1 MPDANP
7 KKVRLADNIDQ
18 GTSLHAHVETSAPPK
33 SCANGLCQGTASAVP
48 NATVKSG
55 ALAPEVSPSGT
66 VSDLRARIAADL
78 ETLRD
83 NSQFR
88 SLNVPSGINLCSN
101 DYLGLAHDP
110 RLKHAVLA
118 ALESSPQIASS
129 GSRLLSGN
137 SRDWQR
143 LESEFADFAHVESA
157 LYFSSGYS
165 ANVGLL
171 SCVLQPGDFVFSDAL
186 NHASII
192 DGIRLSRAQ
201 KIIYPHRDLYFL
213 ERALR
218 ENQNA
223 SGAKLIVTES
233 VFSMEGDIAPL
244 AEILGLAEKYNA
256 HLVVDE
262 AHALGVFG
270 AQGRGLAAEL
280 PSRDRLL
287 ASVYPCGKALAGIGA
302 FVCGSRALTEFLV
315 NHARSFIFTTA
326 TPPYIA
332 HQIRAAIALIRAADD
347 RRAHLQTL
355 AATLRAELSAAG
367 ISSGGSAS
375 QIIPV
380 ILGSN
385 EAALHV
391 AAQLQ
396 SAGFAVKAIRPPTV
410 SPGAARIRL
419 SLTSELSLEQI
430 HRLARAV
437 IEAVPASATTSAA
450 PAHA

>member
-7 KKVRLADNIDQ
+7 
-18 GTSLHAHVETSAPPK
+18 
-33 SCANGLCQGTASAVP
+33 
-48 NATVKSG
+48 
-55 ALAPEVSPSGT
+55 
-66 VSDLRARIAADL
+66 SDIRARIAADL
-78 ETLRD
+78 QLLHK

-88 SLNVPSGINLCSN
+88 SLELPSGVNLCSN
-101 DYLGLAHDP
+101 DYLGFARDS
-110 RLKHAVLA
+110 RLKQAVLA
-118 ALESSPQIASS
+118 ALESSPQLAST

-137 SRDWQR
+137 SRDWQEI
-143 LESEFADFAHVESA
+143 ESEFAAFAHAESA
-157 LYFSSGYS
+157 LHFNSGYA

-171 SCVLQPGDFVFSDAL
+171 SSVLQPGDLVFSDVL

-201 KIIYPHRDLYFL
+201 KIIYLHRDLHFL

-223 SGAKLIVTES
+223 SGAKVIVTES

-244 AEILGLAEKYNA
+244 AEILQLAEKYNT
-256 HLVVDE
+256 HIIVDE

-270 AQGRGLAAEL
+270 AQGCGLAAEL
-280 PSRDRLL
+280 PNRSHIL
-287 ASVYPCGKALAGIGA
+287 AAVYPCGKALAGIGA
-302 FVCGSRALTEFLV
+302 FVCGSRALTAFLL

-332 HQIRAAIALIRAADD
+332 HQIRAALALVRAADD
-347 RRAHLQTL
+347 RRAHLHRL
-355 AATLRAELSAAG
+355 AAALRAELSAAS
-367 ISSGGSAS
+367 ISCGASSS
-375 QIIPV
+375 QIVPV

-410 SPGAARIRL
+410 PPGAARIRL
-419 SLTSELSLEQI
+419 SLTSELTLEEI
-430 HRLARAV
+430 HRLARAL
-437 IEAVPASATTSAA
+437 IESVSASAAS
-450 PAHA
+450 AHA

>member
-1 MPDANP
+1 MPDATP
-7 KKVRLADNIDQ
+7 SNI
-18 GTSLHAHVETSAPPK
+18 
-33 SCANGLCQGTASAVP
+33 
-48 NATVKSG
+48 
-55 ALAPEVSPSGT
+55 
-66 VSDLRARIAADL
+66 RARIAADL
-78 ETLRD
+78 QTLRE

-88 SLNVPSGINLCSN
+88 SFEVPSGVNLCSN
-101 DYLGLAHDP
+101 DYLGLARDP
-110 RLKHAVLA
+110 RLKQAVLA
-118 ALESSPQIASS
+118 ALESSSQIAST

-137 SRDWQR
+137 SRDWQD
-143 LESEFADFAHVESA
+143 LESEFAAFARADSA
-157 LYFSSGYS
+157 LYFSSGYA

-171 SCVLQPGDFVFSDAL
+171 SSVLRPGDLALSDAL

-201 KIIYPHRDLYFL
+201 KIIYPHRDLHFL

-223 SGAKLIVTES
+223 PGAKLIVTES
-233 VFSMEGDIAPL
+233 VFSMEGDLAPL
-244 AEILGLAEKYNA
+244 AEILDLAEKYDA

-270 AQGRGLAAEL
+270 AQGCGLAAGI
-280 PSRDRLL
+280 PNRSRIL
-287 ASVYPCGKALAGIGA
+287 AAIYPCGKALASIGA
-302 FVCGSRALTEFLV
+302 FVCASRALTEFLV

-332 HQIRAAIALIRAADD
+332 HQIRAALKLVQAADD
-347 RRAHLQTL
+347 RRAHLSKL
-355 AATLRAELSAAG
+355 AKTLRAELSDAD
-367 ISSGGSAS
+367 ISFGASAS
-375 QIIPV
+375 QIVPIV
-380 ILGSN
+380 LGSN

-410 SPGAARIRL
+410 PPGAARIRL

-430 HRLARAV
+430 HCLAGAL
-437 IEAVPASATTSAA
+437 IESVGYSARTSAA
-450 PAHA
+450 SAHG

>member
-7 KKVRLADNIDQ
+7 
-18 GTSLHAHVETSAPPK
+18 
-33 SCANGLCQGTASAVP
+33 
-48 NATVKSG
+48 
-55 ALAPEVSPSGT
+55 
-66 VSDLRARIAADL
+66 SDIRGRIIADL
-78 ETLRD
+78 QTLRE

-88 SLNVPSGINLCSN
+88 SLELSSGVNLCSN
-101 DYLGLAHDP
+101 DYLGLARDP
-110 RLKHAVLA
+110 RLKQAVLA
-118 ALESSPQIASS
+118 ALESCSQFAST

-137 SRDWQR
+137 SRDWLG
-143 LESEFADFAHVESA
+143 LESEFADFTRAESA
-157 LYFSSGYS
+157 LYFSSGYA

-171 SCVLQPGDFVFSDAL
+171 SCILRPGDIVFSDAL

-192 DGIRLSRAQ
+192 DGIRLSRTQ
-201 KIIYPHRDLYFL
+201 KIIYPHRDMHFL

-244 AEILGLAEKYNA
+244 AEILDLAEQYNA
-256 HLVVDE
+256 HLVADE
-262 AHALGVFG
+262 AHAIGIFG

-280 PSRDRLL
+280 PNRRRVL
-287 ASVYPCGKALAGIGA
+287 AAVYPCGKALASIGA

-315 NHARSFIFTTA
+315 NHARSFIFSTA

-332 HQIRAAIALIRAADD
+332 HQIRAALALVQAADD
-347 RRAHLQTL
+347 RRAHLHKL
-355 AATLRAELSAAG
+355 AAALRAELSSAG
-367 ISSGGSAS
+367 ISCGASAS
-375 QIIPV
+375 QIVPV

-385 EAALHV
+385 DAALHV

-396 SAGFAVKAIRPPTV
+396 SAGFAVRAIRPPTV
-410 SPGAARIRL
+410 PPGAARIRL

-430 HRLARAV
+430 HRLAHAL
-437 IEAVPASATTSAA
+437 IEGVPAAITTSAA
-450 PAHA
+450 SAHA